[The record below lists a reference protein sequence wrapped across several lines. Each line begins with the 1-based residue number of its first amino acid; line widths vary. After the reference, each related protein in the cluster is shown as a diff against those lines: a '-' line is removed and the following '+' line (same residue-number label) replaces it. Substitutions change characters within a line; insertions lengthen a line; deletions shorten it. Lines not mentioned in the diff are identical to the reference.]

1 MRQIVSFIFLLFIY
15 NVCESDTTSTHRV
28 LKSEDGLV
36 CITAW
41 ETPLA
46 GMSGSYNTE
55 LEFNWEGKI
64 HVVRRLDEDS
74 DETVM
79 MPMRLHS
86 IGDNLYLL
94 YQLYRESSWQV
105 YLEMG
110 AYKLTKDGLLPTDI
124 FDTPD
129 GWSSCL
135 SSEITTTSWN
145 YELNEDSGDYW
156 WTYYYDAKNTTIY
169 HPVTENGA
177 ITGTF
182 IPYVWNGMSF
192 APGEKLVTAEELSNT
207 MNL

>member
-1 MRQIVSFIFLLFIY
+1 MRKLLLISLALLVIACGQ
-15 NVCESDTTSTHRV
+15 NKDRKV

-36 CITAW
+36 RITAR

-55 LEFNWEGKI
+55 LEYEWEGKK
-64 HVVRRLDEDS
+64 HVVRRKDEDS
-74 DETVM
+74 EETVM

-105 YLEMG
+105 YLEIG
-110 AYKLTKDGLLPTDI
+110 AYKLTESGLQSVDI

-129 GWSSCL
+129 GWASSL
-135 SSEITTTSWN
+135 SSEITTTTWD
-145 YELNEDSGDYW
+145 YELNEDIGDYW
-156 WTYYYDAKNTTIY
+156 WIYYYDVENATIY

-177 ITGTF
+177 ITNEF
-182 IPYVWNGMSF
+182 VQYIWD
-192 APGEKLVTAEELSNT
+192 SNRFSPRDKAIT
-207 MNL
+207 VHSLDNRL

>member
-1 MRQIVSFIFLLFIY
+1 MRKLLLLSLALLVIACGQ
-15 NVCESDTTSTHRV
+15 NIDRKV
-28 LKSEDGLV
+28 LESEDGLV
-36 CITAW
+36 RITAW
-41 ETPLA
+41 ETPLT

-55 LEFNWEGKI
+55 LEYKWEGKK
-64 HVVRRLDEDS
+64 HVVHHKDADS

-110 AYKLTKDGLLPTDI
+110 AYKLTEGGLQPVDI

-129 GWSSCL
+129 GWASCL
-135 SSEITTTSWN
+135 SSEITTTTWD

-156 WTYYYDAKNTTIY
+156 WIYYYNTDKGILY
-169 HPVTENGA
+169 HPVTEDGT
-177 ITGTF
+177 ITGEF
-182 IPYVWNGMSF
+182 IPYIWDGKVFTPS
-192 APGEKLVTAEELSNT
+192 ERTSNPF
-207 MNL
+207 

>member
-1 MRQIVSFIFLLFIY
+1 MRRLLL
-15 NVCESDTTSTHRV
+15 TTIALLVIGCGQNKDCKV

-36 CITAW
+36 RITVW

-46 GMSGSYNTE
+46 GMSGSYNTV
-55 LEFNWEGKI
+55 LEYEWEGKK
-64 HVVRRLDEDS
+64 HVIRRMDEGS

-86 IGDNLYLL
+86 ISDNLYLL

-110 AYKLTKDGLLPTDI
+110 AYKLTEEGLQPVDI

-129 GWSSCL
+129 GWASCL
-135 SSEITTTSWN
+135 SSEITTTTWD
-145 YELNEDSGDYW
+145 YELNEYSGDYW
-156 WTYYYDAKNTTIY
+156 WIYYYDAENSTIY
-169 HPVTENGA
+169 HPVTENDA

-182 IPYVWNGMSF
+182 IPYIWDGMSF
-192 APGEKLVTAEELSNT
+192 SSGQNDVFFVPSYK
-207 MNL
+207 